1 LKNYSDKIV
10 VDFYLKEISKKLDIS
25 LELVYLEYNKTK
37 LKRKLDEKN
46 EISKK

>member
-25 LELVYLEYNKTK
+25 LDLVYLEYNKTK
-37 LKRKLDEKN
+37 TKRNLEEKEVN
-46 EISKK
+46 VKK